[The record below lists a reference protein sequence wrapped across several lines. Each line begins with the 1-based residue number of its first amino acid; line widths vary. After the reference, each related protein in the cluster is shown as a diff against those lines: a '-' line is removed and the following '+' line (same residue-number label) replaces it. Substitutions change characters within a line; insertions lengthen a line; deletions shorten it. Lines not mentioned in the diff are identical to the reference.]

1 MEQTSST
8 AQAVSTPSAGIDGV
22 VSTLLTRVMDSM
34 FAPKKWERSSNTEG
48 TAGMTSHATGDTLL
62 ATEGVIES
70 IITYSNGGS
79 SFSPS
84 VEIKV
89 NDQIVMANVQ
99 GSMSLKKGQKV
110 SLIQGSYVNKAK
122 ETIPCL
128 VVTGTLK

>member
-1 MEQTSST
+1 METSVST
-8 AQAVSTPSAGIDGV
+8 AQAVTPSAGIDGV

-48 TAGMTSHATGDTLL
+48 TAGMTSHATGDTLW
-62 ATEGVIES
+62 ATEGTIES

-84 VEIKV
+84 VEVKV
-89 NDQIVMANVQ
+89 NDLIVMANVQ